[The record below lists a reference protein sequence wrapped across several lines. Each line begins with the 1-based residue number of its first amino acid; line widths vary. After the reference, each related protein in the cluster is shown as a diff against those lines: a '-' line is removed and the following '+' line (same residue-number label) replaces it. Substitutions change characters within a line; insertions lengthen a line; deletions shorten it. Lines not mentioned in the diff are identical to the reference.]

1 MKTRTLHMIGNAHI
15 DPVWLWQW
23 QEGFQEVLA
32 TFRSA
37 LNRMNEYP
45 DFRFTASSA
54 AFYSWV
60 ERIDPAMFAEIQ
72 ARVAEGRWELA
83 GGWWI
88 EPDCN
93 VPGGESF
100 VRQALYGQRYF
111 QEKFGITARVGYA
124 IDSFG
129 HHAVLPQILKKS
141 GLDYY
146 VFMRPGPHE
155 KDLPG
160 GLFWWEAEDSSRVL
174 AFRIP
179 FTYTSWGKDLD
190 AHVRRCAG
198 EMKPPVDEF
207 MCFCGVGNH
216 GGGPTVENIESI
228 RRLDDKPEVPR
239 LAFSTPETF
248 FDAVAVKHWPLPI
261 VHDELQHH
269 ASGCY
274 AAHSG
279 IKRWNRLAESRLM
292 RAEAWSAVA
301 AQVTGL
307 PYPKAALTQAWKDA
321 LFNQFHDIMA
331 GTSLEEAYEDAHN
344 LYGEAVT
351 LADRAM
357 NDAAQSLSWHM
368 AIPHEEEVK
377 PIVVFSANAW
387 PSCVPVELEIGRIPE
402 AIALTDDAGQP
413 VPVRCIQSHATAN
426 GRNRITFIADLPAL
440 GYRVYRLAP
449 GTPKPPAHEDS
460 DVPLLGQIPDASP
473 YEQDPDA
480 ILYGQVL
487 RPRGV
492 RDLPLLEN
500 DQFRLTFDP
509 ETGYLTSLYD
519 KAAALEVLAGPA
531 ARPVVIDD
539 PSDTWSHG
547 VFSFA
552 HEIGAFRATSVRK
565 ITDGPVSATLRV
577 ESTWGASHLTQD
589 FTLYHDLDHIGVAVT
604 VDWHEQLKMLKLRF
618 PVNVSGFKATHEI
631 PYGHIERLANGE
643 EHAIQR
649 WVDISGTA
657 RDGGAYGLSL
667 LNDGKPSVDVVRNE
681 IGLTVLRSPAYA
693 YHTPVELDADTRYTY
708 IDQGIQRF
716 NYSLYPHRGSWDT
729 PETVHRAAELNQPP
743 VALIATGRPA
753 GTLPLT
759 ASYAAVTPDTV
770 AITVLKQA
778 EDNNDIIVRAYET
791 TGAATHATLTLP
803 AWHRTIEADFL
814 PGEIKTWRVPADAAA
829 EVVEVNLLEDGC

>member
-1 MKTRTLHMIGNAHI
+1 MKTRILHMIGNAHI

-37 LNRMNEYP
+37 LDRMDEYP

-60 ERIDPAMFAEIQ
+60 ERIDPTMFAEIQ

-111 QEKFGITARVGYA
+111 QEKFGVTARAGYA

-160 GLFWWEAEDSSRVL
+160 RLFWWEAEDGSRVL
-174 AFRIP
+174 TFRIP

-190 AHVRRCAG
+190 AHIRRCAG

-207 MCFCGVGNH
+207 MCFYGVGNH

-228 RRLDDKPEVPR
+228 RRLDDEPEVPH

-248 FDAVAVKHWPLPI
+248 FDAVTDKDWPLPI
-261 VHDELQHH
+261 VNDELQHH

-279 IKRWNRLAESRLM
+279 IKRRNRLAENALM
-292 RAEAWSAVA
+292 RAEAWSAIA

-307 PYPKAALTQAWKDA
+307 PYPKAALTQAWKDT

-331 GTSLEEAYEDAHN
+331 GTSLEEAYEDARN

-357 NDAAQSLSWHM
+357 NDAAQSMAWHM
-368 AIPHEEEVK
+368 AISHEPVATSAAK
-377 PIVVFSANAW
+377 PIVVFNAGTW
-387 PSCVPVELEIGRIPE
+387 PCRVPVELEVGRISE
-402 AIALTDDAGQP
+402 AITLTDNAGRQ
-413 VPVRCIQSHATAN
+413 VPVQRVQSHATAK
-426 GRNRITFIADLPAL
+426 GRYRIAFVADLPAL

-449 GTPKPPAHEDS
+449 GAPEHKP
-460 DVPLLGQIPDASP
+460 QM
-473 YEQDPDA
+473 QDPDGL
-480 ILYGQVL
+480 LYWQVL
-487 RPRGV
+487 RTRGV
-492 RDLPLLEN
+492 RDLPQLEN
-500 DQFRLTFDP
+500 DHFRLTFDP
-509 ETGYLTSLYD
+509 QTGYLTSLYD
-519 KAAALEVLAGPA
+519 KAAETEVLAGPA

-552 HEIGAFRATSVRK
+552 DEIGTFRATSVRK
-565 ITDGPVSATLRV
+565 IADGPVSATLRV

-589 FTLYHDLDHIGVAVT
+589 FMLYRSLDRIDVAVT
-604 VDWHEQLKMLKLRF
+604 VDWHEQLKMLKLKF

-631 PYGHIERLANGE
+631 PYGHIERLTNGE

-649 WVDISGTA
+649 WIDISGTA
-657 RDGGAYGLSL
+657 RDGGGAYGLSL
-667 LNDGKPSVDVVRNE
+667 LNDGKPSVDIVQNE
-681 IGLTVLRSPAYA
+681 IGMTILRSPVYA
-693 YHTPVELDADTRYTY
+693 HHNPVELNAGTRYTY
-708 IDQGIQRF
+708 IDQGVQHF
-716 NYSLYPHRGSWDT
+716 TYSLYPHRGSWEAA
-729 PETVHRAAELNQPP
+729 ETVHRAAELNQPP
-743 VALIATGRPA
+743 VALIATGRLTGVPA

-778 EDNNDIIVRAYET
+778 EDNDDLIVRAYET
-791 TGAATHATLTLP
+791 TGAATHATVTLP
-803 AWHRTIEADFL
+803 AWHRTIEADFR
-814 PGEIKTWRVPADAAA
+814 PGEIKTWRVPVDAAA
-829 EVVEVNLLEDGC
+829 EVVEVDLLEGGC